1 MALSKI
7 DTTNM
12 IEDVPQSKLDNNINF
27 RNIII
32 NCDMSIAQ
40 RETAATTLALS
51 SGGFRYN
58 DVDRFAVNAG
68 NVSSGQVSTQQIDSG
83 LTGFPKA
90 KRITVTTAQ
99 ASPAADGYLSIIQN
113 VEAQNLQYLKY
124 GTSDAL
130 ALTLSFYVRS
140 SVTGNYA
147 GNIIQIDNS
156 ARVFVF
162 NFTINS
168 ANTWE
173 KKTISILADASG
185 SINND
190 NGIGFEVNFAY
201 LYLGSNFNN
210 GTLNAWNANSGT
222 DEYGNSAT
230 RVNLLATS
238 GATFDITGV
247 QLEAGDTASDFEYLP
262 KDVNLNRC
270 MRYYQN
276 SYRRNTTGSSTYPGD
291 STNSDIDGWYVTSW
305 NDGNCPGVC
314 YPVTMRTTPTITLRD
329 RDNSTTGKVT
339 NNNVQKDGSV
349 ITGNA
354 NKMSYVK
361 VTSGVAATW
370 VHYRWEADAEL

>member
-32 NCDMSIAQ
+32 NGDMSLAQ
-40 RETAATTLALS
+40 RGTSATTLALS

-68 NVSSGQVSTQQIDSG
+68 NISSGQVSTQQIDSG
-83 LTGFPKA
+83 LNGFPKA
-90 KRITVTTAQ
+90 KRITVTTAE
-99 ASPAADGYLSIIQN
+99 ASPAASGYLSVIQN

-130 ALTLSFYVRS
+130 PLTLSFYVRS

-173 KKTISILADASG
+173 RKTISILADASG
-185 SINND
+185 LINND
-190 NGIGFEVNFAY
+190 NGIGFEINFAY
-201 LYLGSNFNN
+201 LYLGSSYNN

-222 DEYGNSAT
+222 DEYSNSAT

-238 GATFDITGV
+238 GATFDITGA
-247 QLEAGDTASDFEYLP
+247 QLEAGTTASDFEFLP
-262 KDVNLNRC
+262 HDVNEQRC
-270 MRYYQN
+270 MRYFEY
-276 SYRRNTTGSSTYPGD
+276 TTGSNTHAGLYSGSTYIGQHFYKVRKRTRPTLSDWTGSSGSSLNNSSGGD
-291 STNSDIDGWYVTSW
+291 RGGT
-305 NDGNCPGVC
+305 
-314 YPVTMRTTPTITLRD
+314 
-329 RDNSTTGKVT
+329 DNMYFV
-339 NNNVQKDGSV
+339 N
-349 ITGNA
+349 GNA
-354 NKMSYVK
+354 GSYLIVGK
-361 VTSGVAATW
+361 I
-370 VHYRWEADAEL
+370 DAEL

>member
-7 DTTNM
+7 
-12 IEDVPQSKLDNNINF
+12 PSAGFQDNVKF

-32 NCDMSIAQ
+32 NGDMSLAQ
-40 RETAATTLALS
+40 RGTSATTLALS

-90 KRITVTTAQ
+90 KRITVTTAE
-99 ASPAADGYLSIIQN
+99 ASPSADGYLSIGQN
-113 VEAQNLQYLKY
+113 VEAQNLQYLKF

-147 GNIIQIDNS
+147 GNIIQLDNS

-185 SINND
+185 LINND
-190 NGIGFEVNFAY
+190 NGIGFEINLPY
-201 LYLGSNFNN
+201 LYLGSNYNN
-210 GTLNAWNANSGT
+210 GTLNAWNTNSGAN
-222 DEYGNSAT
+222 EYSNSAT

-238 GATFDITGV
+238 GATFDITAV
-247 QLEAGDTASDFEYLP
+247 QLEAGTTASSFETLP
-262 KDVNLNRC
+262 TDINLMRC
-270 MRYYQN
+270 QRYFYKSFNQGTAPAQN
-276 SYRRNTTGSSTYPGD
+276 VSAGNTAMTGSQV
-291 STNSDIDGWYVTSW
+291 NYVTSFFFPTKMRAVPSITTYNPYAANSSFRQFNSN
-305 NDGNCPGVC
+305 NDFSCNPNVISDDKVGWFN
-314 YPVTMRTTPTITLRD
+314 TTNFSGTILLHGHLT
-329 RDNSTTGKVT
+329 
-339 NNNVQKDGSV
+339 
-349 ITGNA
+349 
-354 NKMSYVK
+354 
-361 VTSGVAATW
+361 
-370 VHYRWEADAEL
+370 ADAEL